1 MNNILEC
8 VKVSHKFGNE
18 QVLYNIDLNI
28 YAGQFVGVVGPSGC
42 GKSTLLRAIVGTHM
56 PTSGHIFIHEHNCR
70 KLILKPG
77 RDRGIVYQ
85 KYSLMPF
92 LTAKQNVAL
101 GPILDQTSTP
111 ERIFMPWRYWRLRKK
126 YLQEASDILSEY
138 GLGSALDRYPNAMS
152 GGQQQRVALAQ
163 AIIMKPRILL
173 LDEPFGALDEKS
185 RDKLQ
190 RMLLK
195 LYQKNIDAKS
205 AGIEPPYTILLV
217 THEINEAIF
226 VCDRIVGLSKAKQTN
241 TGAVIV
247 YDKPAPV
254 FSADDDKNELEKFS
268 GMRREILQVVFGTE
282 SVKPV

>member
-1 MNNILEC
+1 MNKILEC
-8 VKVSHKFGNE
+8 VKVSHRFGNE
-18 QVLYNIDLNI
+18 HVLHNIDLNV
-28 YAGQFVGVVGPSGC
+28 YAGQFVGLVGPSGC
-42 GKSTLLRAIVGTHM
+42 GKSTLLRAVVGTHM
-56 PTSGHIFIHEHNCR
+56 PTSGQIFIYEPNCR
-70 KLILKPG
+70 KLITKPG

-126 YLQEASDILSEY
+126 YLQEASEILSEY
-138 GLGSALDRYPNAMS
+138 GLESALDRYPSAMS

-190 RMLLK
+190 RMLLR
-195 LYQKNIDAKS
+195 LYQKNIDAKN
-205 AGIEPPYTILLV
+205 AGVEPPYTVLLV

-226 VCDRIVGLSKAKQTN
+226 VCDRIVGLSKAKLSK
-241 TGAVIV
+241 TGAAIV

-254 FSADDDKNELEKFS
+254 FSAAADKTELEKFS
-268 GMRREILQVVFGTE
+268 DMRREILQVVFGTE